1 MSSASVTAGAAGV
14 SHGPALDGW
23 VVLAMAAT
31 CGLAVAN
38 IYYNQPMMAEMA
50 ASFGLSSGA
59 AGAVPTAAQAGYAIG
74 LLFLAPLGDRLE
86 RRGLML
92 RMLAAL
98 VLALAAAAAAPS
110 FAVLIAASF
119 LTGALATVAQHVVPM
134 AAHLATPA
142 RRGRVVGTVMAGLLI
157 GILAARTVSGVVVEL
172 LDWRAMFWIAAG
184 LMAVTAVVVRLV
196 FPKAE
201 ATSRLPYPQLMASL
215 LDLFRRERVLREA
228 AFEQAMLFGAF
239 SIFWSTLTLHLASPA
254 YHLGPAAAGLFGLIG
269 IVGVLAAPFSGRLA
283 DRGAPRRMVGLGILL
298 ALASFAIFAL
308 FGESLAGLVAGV
320 ILLDLG
326 VQGAQISNQTRIFAL
341 QPEARARIN
350 TIYMV
355 TVFAGGALG
364 SAAGTVAWTLGGW
377 PAVTGCGLIFCAV
390 SLAIFG
396 LARRR

>member
-1 MSSASVTAGAAGV
+1 MTAGAIAAGA
-14 SHGPALDGW
+14 PALGGR

-50 ASFGLSSGA
+50 ASFGLPAGA
-59 AGAVPTAAQAGYAIG
+59 AGAVPTAAQAGYALG

-92 RMLAAL
+92 RLLAAL
-98 VLALAAAAAAPS
+98 VLALAAAAVAPS

-134 AAHLATPA
+134 AAHLATPE
-142 RRGRVVGTVMAGLLI
+142 RRGRVVGTIMAGLLI
-157 GILAARTVSGVVVEL
+157 GILAARTVSGIVVEL

-184 LMAVTAVVVRLV
+184 LMAANAIIVRLV

-228 AFEQAMLFGAF
+228 AFGQAMLFGAF

-269 IVGVLAAPFSGRLA
+269 IVGVLAAPLSGRLA
-283 DRGAPRRMVGLGILL
+283 DRGNPRRMVGLGILL
-298 ALASFAIFAL
+298 ALASFAVFGL

-326 VQGAQISNQTRIFAL
+326 VQGAQISNQARIFAL

-364 SAAGTVAWTLGGW
+364 SAAGTTAWTLGGW
-377 PAVTGCGLIFCAV
+377 PAVTACGLGFCAA
-390 SLAIFG
+390 SLAIFA
-396 LARRR
+396 LTRRR

>member
-1 MSSASVTAGAAGV
+1 MTAGLAATTD
-14 SHGPALDGW
+14 ALAGR

-59 AGAVPTAAQAGYAIG
+59 AGAVPTAAQAGYALG
-74 LLFLAPLGDRLE
+74 LLLLAPLGDRLE

-92 RMLAAL
+92 RMLAGL
-98 VLALAAAAAAPS
+98 VLALAAAAAAPG

-119 LTGALATVAQHVVPM
+119 LTGAFATLAQHVVPM
-134 AAHLATPA
+134 AAHLATPE

-157 GILAARTVSGVVVEL
+157 GILGARTVSGVVGEAL
-172 LDWRAMFWIAAG
+172 GWRAMFWIAAG
-184 LMAVTAVVVRLV
+184 LMTANAILVRQV

-201 ATSRLPYPQLMASL
+201 AVTRLPYPQLMASL

-239 SIFWSTLTLHLASPA
+239 SVFWSTLTLHLASPA
-254 YHLGPAAAGLFGLIG
+254 YGLGPAAAGLFGLIG
-269 IVGVLAAPFSGRLA
+269 IVGVLAAPLSGRFA
-283 DRGAPRRMVGLGILL
+283 DKGNPRRMVGLGILL
-298 ALASFAIFAL
+298 TLLSFLVFAL
-308 FGESLAGLVAGV
+308 LGKTLAGLVAGV

-326 VQGAQISNQTRIFAL
+326 VQAAQISNQARIFAL

-364 SAAGTVAWTLGGW
+364 SAAGATAWTFGGW
-377 PAVTGCGLIFCAV
+377 RAVTVCGLIFCTI
-390 SLAIFG
+390 SLTIFG